1 MIFYNMSHTKGA
13 DGKYHIAG
21 KKYEML
27 IGTRAQVWHGTAYK
41 TAGGLTKGHLMQNK
55 AGRIVSRAKHSTAK
69 KEMRLL
75 KHGYGTKKGKFG
87 YVKVGSRRSRSSKR
101 SQKGGAGMA
110 PLSPADVSAP
120 TVIEDVVAQVFSPLD
135 RALTGGRRRSR
146 SQKGGAGM
154 APLSPADVSAPS
166 MIADVVPQQFSPLDR
181 ALTGGRRRSRSA
193 KRSQRGGLPYGS
205 AFSPADAMSSGID
218 GQGITDYAAHG
229 STDVQIAAGMAGGR
243 RRARSARRSRAAKR
257 SRSAR
262 RARSAKRSRASR
274 RSRGASRARS
284 LALRGGTADRRSF
297 GFPVAPSSPTI
308 SALRA

>member
-21 KKYEML
+21 KKYDML

-55 AGRIVSRAKHSTAK
+55 AGRIVSRSKHSTAK

-87 YVKVGSRRSRSSKR
+87 YVKVGSRKARRSR
-101 SQKGGAGMA
+101 SQKGGVGMA

-120 TVIEDVVAQVFSPLD
+120 TMIEDVVAQVFSPLD

-146 SQKGGAGM
+146 SAKRSQKGGAGM
-154 APLSPADVSAPS
+154 APLSPADVSAPT
-166 MIADVVPQQFSPLDR
+166 MIADVVPQEFTPLDR

-193 KRSQRGGLPYGS
+193 KRSQHGGLPYGS
-205 AFSPADAMSSGID
+205 AFSPADTMASGID

-229 STDVQIAAGMAGGR
+229 STGVQLAAGMAGGR
-243 RRARSARRSRAAKR
+243 RRARSSRRSRA
-257 SRSAR
+257 SR
-262 RARSAKRSRASR
+262 RARSAHRARSAR

-297 GFPVAPSSPTI
+297 GFPVAPSNPTM